1 MQCAGNRRKE
11 MAQIKEVKGILWD
24 NGVIANCRWRGVR
37 LRDVLLRAGLAE
49 GLQGGTYEGYN
60 VWFASHVSMCQDDS
74 YYGGSIPLE
83 KALDPEG
90 DVLLAMEVSEFDLK
104 LHHAKTED

>member
-1 MQCAGNRRKE
+1 

-24 NGVIANCRWRGVR
+24 SGVIANCRWRGIR

-49 GLQGGTYEGYN
+49 ELQGAHNEGYH

-74 YYGGSIPLE
+74 YYGGSVPLE

-90 DVLLAMEVSEFDLK
+90 DVLLALEVSTRLTCHYIAKREF
-104 LHHAKTED
+104 